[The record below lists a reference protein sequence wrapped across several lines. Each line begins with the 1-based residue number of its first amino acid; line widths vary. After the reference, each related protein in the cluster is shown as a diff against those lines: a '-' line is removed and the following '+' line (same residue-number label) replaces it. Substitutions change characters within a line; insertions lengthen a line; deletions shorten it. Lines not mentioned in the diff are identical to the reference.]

1 MSHKIE
7 EVANLGYDTASDSSR
22 PQVDDGRKEEEMVHR
37 HQVPVTKPMQV
48 SKHPDKIE
56 SADTCS
62 KREVKIN
69 TLCHYH
75 KQPTVSSDN
84 FIVPSADYSFPDYPP
99 PPPIVF
105 GNSNHSRMS
114 IFRLCHTTTRS
125 EATTSY
131 VAFVLKR
138 ILEVTEHSFTSPH
151 RAQPGMQH
159 SIPCKKIDHSE

>member
-99 PPPIVF
+99 PPPLYSATVTTAECRYF
-105 GNSNHSRMS
+105 G
-114 IFRLCHTTTRS
+114 
-125 EATTSY
+125 Y
-131 VAFVLKR
+131 VIRPQVQKPRPL
-138 ILEVTEHSFTSPH
+138 T
-151 RAQPGMQH
+151 
-159 SIPCKKIDHSE
+159 